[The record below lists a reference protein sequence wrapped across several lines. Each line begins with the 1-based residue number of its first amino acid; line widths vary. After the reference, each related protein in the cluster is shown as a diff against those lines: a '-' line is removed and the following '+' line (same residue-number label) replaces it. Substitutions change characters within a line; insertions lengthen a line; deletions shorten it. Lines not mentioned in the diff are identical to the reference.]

1 MQDHNGS
8 LIIGGWTETNIGIL
22 KLYGDSD
29 FSTAPPNAAPVNSV
43 PESQTTYTDEPLAF
57 TAFKGNAISISDAD
71 AGPNANTV
79 KSVGRQW
86 FSFSR
91 RARVE
96 S

>member
-1 MQDHNGS
+1 MSSSRRTRRRHQQNSYRRHRTRLES
-8 LIIGGWTETNIGIL
+8 LEKRYAL
-22 KLYGDSD
+22 
-29 FSTAPPNAAPVNSV
+29 NAAPVNSV

-71 AGPNANTV
+71 AGPNGNTV